1 MDEEKETREKQTS
14 AEHFWSAKR
23 QAAGQ
28 IPRADAAF
36 IVQVVNTMPDGVMVE
51 VYFDG

>member
-1 MDEEKETREKQTS
+1 MDEEKENREKQTA
-14 AEHFWSAKR
+14 AEHFWSEKR
-23 QAAGQ
+23 QTAGP
-28 IPRADAAF
+28 IPSADADF